1 MFNKNQSSGRAN
13 ESGDYKDKIRVHRTK
28 KLYRALLI
36 IVVVGVVALIVRLQY
51 VNHVYTGYEIANSVE
66 RNSTYDSVDMRL
78 GKSILTYSKDGA
90 HCADSKGNVLW
101 NQTYEIQDLKMA
113 TAGSIVGIASYN
125 GRNIFILNE
134 NEQMCRIT
142 TTMPI
147 RDLCVAENGTSTVVI
162 YDTNV
167 TYLNTY
173 NSEGN
178 MIFNGQT
185 HMSNSGYPAAI
196 GLSPNGKMLAV
207 GYMYVDAGT
216 VKTTVAFYNFGSVGD
231 NYTDYLVSGFD
242 YTDLIVP
249 QVGFLSNSMAYAIGD
264 NRIMFYSGDE
274 QPTVKA
280 EYLLEQEILS
290 AFSGN
295 GYLGVVFAANSEDG
309 RYRMSIYNNSGELKG
324 DYYFDIDYTDI
335 FFEKNTF
342 VVYNESECLIRTY
355 DGKDK
360 FVGTFDMSV
369 HVMMPTDK
377 AYCYVIAD
385 DKTIETIQLN

>member
-1 MFNKNQSSGRAN
+1 MFNKNQNSGRAN

-51 VNHVYTGYEIANSVE
+51 VNHVYTGYEIASSVE
-66 RNSTYDSVDMRL
+66 RNSTYDSIDMRL

-196 GLSPNGKMLAV
+196 GLSPNGKLLAV

>member
-1 MFNKNQSSGRAN
+1 MFNKNQNSGRVN

-249 QVGFLSNSMAYAIGD
+249 QVGFLSNNMAYAIGD

>member
-1 MFNKNQSSGRAN
+1 MFKKNDGSNRAN
-13 ESGDYKDKIRVHRTK
+13 ESGDYKDKIRAHRTK

-36 IVVVGVVALIVRLQY
+36 ITVVAIVALIVRLQY
-51 VNHVYTGYEIANSVE
+51 VNHVYTGYEITASYE
-66 RNSTYDSVDMRL
+66 RNSSYDSVDTRL

-90 HCADSKGNVLW
+90 HCADAKGNVLW
-101 NQTYEIQDLKMA
+101 NQTYEIQDLKIA
-113 TAGSIVGIASYN
+113 KSGSVVGIAAYN
-125 GRNIFILNE
+125 GRNIYILNE

-147 RDLCVAENGTSTVVI
+147 RDMCVAENGTSTIVI

-173 NSEGN
+173 NAAGEQ
-178 MIFNGQT
+178 IFNGQT

-249 QVGFLSNSMAYAIGD
+249 EVGFLSNSMAYAIGD

-290 AFSGN
+290 VFTGN
-295 GYLGVVFAANSEDG
+295 GHLGVVFASSSEEG
-309 RYRMSIYNNSGELKG
+309 RYRLAIYNTSGELQG

-342 VVYNESECLIRTY
+342 VVYNESECIIRTY
-355 DGKDK
+355 EGKDK
-360 FVGTFDMSV
+360 FTGSFDMSV

-377 AYCYVIAD
+377 AFCYVIAD

>member
-295 GYLGVVFAANSEDG
+295 GYLGVVFAANSEEG

>member
-1 MFNKNQSSGRAN
+1 MFNKNQNSGRAN

-216 VKTTVAFYNFGSVGD
+216 VKTTVAF
-231 NYTDYLVSGFD
+231 
-242 YTDLIVP
+242 
-249 QVGFLSNSMAYAIGD
+249 
-264 NRIMFYSGDE
+264 
-274 QPTVKA
+274 
-280 EYLLEQEILS
+280 
-290 AFSGN
+290 
-295 GYLGVVFAANSEDG
+295 
-309 RYRMSIYNNSGELKG
+309 
-324 DYYFDIDYTDI
+324 
-335 FFEKNTF
+335 
-342 VVYNESECLIRTY
+342 
-355 DGKDK
+355 
-360 FVGTFDMSV
+360 
-369 HVMMPTDK
+369 
-377 AYCYVIAD
+377 
-385 DKTIETIQLN
+385 